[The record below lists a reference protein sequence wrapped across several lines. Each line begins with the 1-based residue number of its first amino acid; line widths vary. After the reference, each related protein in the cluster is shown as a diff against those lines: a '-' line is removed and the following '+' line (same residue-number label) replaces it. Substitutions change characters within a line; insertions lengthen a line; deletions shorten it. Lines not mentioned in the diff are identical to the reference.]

1 MDMKKTVLAILML
14 CAAVVAQ
21 AQVSESGNWYDGDLC
36 YSAKNMA
43 GGKVLMNATAEGE
56 ELEFML
62 VPVAG
67 KKDTYTVAD
76 GPNDY
81 LNLFENIATV
91 RHQKRDGLDALCF
104 YDSDNLL
111 QTVMSNETE
120 WDAQKLNI
128 ARFKEQIVGKYEQK
142 GGPSELIIE
151 WDKIIDNSVPANY
164 EVETFNGL
172 VMGYITVVPDDAKR
186 NHRLQGTW
194 EIVFTLDG
202 LVLYSLTLNEDYG
215 AGFWQRDGVNQI
227 EFHKSSPDE
236 SRFAYAGAI
245 LLNDRRFRWMSGS
258 TLRIMRNEIMA
269 RHGYRFQSK
278 DLQEYF
284 SSMPWYKPAASNDEV
299 KLSFIERLNVELI
312 KAVENDPYHDDYVT
326 EPQQ

>member
-91 RHQKRDGLDALCF
+91 RHQKREGLDVLCF

-111 QTVMSNETE
+111 QTVISNETE

-194 EIVFTLDG
+194 EIISTLDG
-202 LVLYSLTLNEDYG
+202 FILCGLTFNEDSG
-215 AGFWQRDGVNQI
+215 WWERDGINYI
-227 EFHKSSPDE
+227 EYYKSNPDVP
-236 SRFAYAGAI
+236 RFTYTSTT
-245 LLNDRRFRWMSGS
+245 LLNDKQFRKMKKS

-284 SSMPWYKPAASNDEV
+284 SSMPWYKPAASNDEI
-299 KLSFIERLNVELI
+299 KLSFVEQLNVELI
-312 KAVENDPYHDDYVT
+312 KAVENDPNHDDYVT

>member
-1 MDMKKTVLAILML
+1 MNMKKTVLAILML

-62 VPVAG
+62 VPVTG

-81 LNLFENIATV
+81 INLFENIATV
-91 RHQKRDGLDALCF
+91 RHQKREGLDVLCF
-104 YDSDNLL
+104 YDSKNLL

-128 ARFKEQIVGKYEQK
+128 ARFKEQIVGVYEQK
-142 GGPSELIIE
+142 GSPSELIIE
-151 WDKIIDNSVPANY
+151 WDKVIDNSVPANY
-164 EVETFNGL
+164 EVLTFNGL
-172 VMGYITVVPDDAKR
+172 VLGNITITPEVAER
-186 NHRLQGTW
+186 GHRLKGTW
-194 EIVFTLDG
+194 EILSTLDG
-202 LVLYSLTLNEDYG
+202 FILCGLTLYEDTDFG
-215 AGFWQRDGVNQI
+215 WWEHDGVNYI
-227 EFHKSSPDE
+227 EYYKSNPDVP
-236 SRFAYAGAI
+236 RFAYTSTT
-245 LLNDRRFRWMSGS
+245 LLNDKRFRKLSNS

-278 DLQEYF
+278 DLQDYF
-284 SSMPWYKPAASNDEV
+284 SSMPWYKPAESNDEV
-299 KLSFIERLNVELI
+299 KLSFIEQLNVELI
-312 KAVENDPYHDDYVT
+312 KAEENKPNREDYVT

>member
-1 MDMKKTVLAILML
+1 ML

-21 AQVSESGNWYDGDLC
+21 AQVSENGNWYDGDLC

-81 LNLFENIATV
+81 LNLHSDIATV
-91 RHQKRDGLDALCF
+91 RHKQKEGWDVLCF
-104 YDSDNLL
+104 YDSNNLL

-120 WDAQKLNI
+120 WDSQKLNI
-128 ARFKEQIVGKYEQK
+128 ARFKEQLIGGFEQK
-142 GGPSELIIE
+142 GSPSELIID
-151 WDKIIDNSVPANY
+151 WDKVIDNSVPASY

-186 NHRLQGTW
+186 GHRLQGTW
-194 EIVFTLDG
+194 EIVSTLDG
-202 LVLYSLTLNEDYG
+202 FILCGLTFNDDSGWWEH
-215 AGFWQRDGVNQI
+215 DGVNYI
-227 EFHKSSPDE
+227 EYYKSNPDVP
-236 SRFAYAGAI
+236 RFAYTSTT
-245 LLNDRRFRWMSGS
+245 LLNDKQFRKMKKS

-299 KLSFIERLNVELI
+299 KLSFIEQLNVELI
-312 KAVENDPYHDDYVT
+312 KAVENDPNHDDYVT

>member
-91 RHQKRDGLDALCF
+91 RHQKREGLDVLCF
-104 YDSDNLL
+104 YDSKNLL

-128 ARFKEQIVGKYEQK
+128 ARFKEQLIGEFEQK
-142 GGPSELIIE
+142 GSPSELIIE

-186 NHRLQGTW
+186 GHRLQGTW
-194 EIVFTLDG
+194 EIVSTLDG
-202 LVLYSLTLNEDYG
+202 FILCGLTFNDDSGWWEH
-215 AGFWQRDGVNQI
+215 DGVNYI
-227 EFHKSSPDE
+227 EYYKSNPDVP
-236 SRFAYAGAI
+236 RFAYTSTT
-245 LLNDRRFRWMSGS
+245 LLNDKQFRKMKKS

-299 KLSFIERLNVELI
+299 KLSFIEQLNVELI
-312 KAVENDPYHDDYVT
+312 KAVENDPNHDDYVT

>member
-81 LNLFENIATV
+81 LNLFSDIATV
-91 RHQKRDGLDALCF
+91 RHQKREGLDVLCF
-104 YDSDNLL
+104 YDSKNLL

-128 ARFKEQIVGKYEQK
+128 ARFKEQLIGEFEQK
-142 GGPSELIIE
+142 GSPSELIIE

-194 EIVFTLDG
+194 EIVSTLDG
-202 LVLYSLTLNEDYG
+202 FILCGLTFNEDSG
-215 AGFWQRDGVNQI
+215 WWERDGINYI
-227 EFHKSSPDE
+227 EYFKSNPDVP
-236 SRFAYAGAI
+236 RFAYTSTT

-269 RHGYRFQSK
+269 RRGYRFQSK

-284 SSMPWYKPAASNDEV
+284 SNMPWYKPAASNDEV
-299 KLSFIERLNVELI
+299 KLSFVEQLNVELI
-312 KAVENDPYHDDYVT
+312 KAVENDPNHDDYVT

>member
-91 RHQKRDGLDALCF
+91 RHQKREGLDVLCF
-104 YDSDNLL
+104 YDSKNLL

-128 ARFKEQIVGKYEQK
+128 ARFKEQLNGEFEQK
-142 GGPSELIIE
+142 GSHSELIIE

-186 NHRLQGTW
+186 GHRLQGTW
-194 EIVFTLDG
+194 EIVSTLDG
-202 LVLYSLTLNEDYG
+202 FILCGLTFNDDSGWWEH
-215 AGFWQRDGVNQI
+215 DGVNYC
-227 EFHKSSPDE
+227 EFYKSNPDVP
-236 SRFAYAGAI
+236 RFAYTSTT
-245 LLNDRRFRWMSGS
+245 LLNDKQFRKMKKS

-299 KLSFIERLNVELI
+299 KLNFIERLNVELI
-312 KAVENDPYHDDYVT
+312 KAVENDPNHDDYVT

>member
-1 MDMKKTVLAILML
+1 ML

-21 AQVSESGNWYDGDLC
+21 AQVSENGNWYDGDLC

-91 RHQKRDGLDALCF
+91 RHQKREGLDVLCF
-104 YDSDNLL
+104 YDSKNLL

-128 ARFKEQIVGKYEQK
+128 ARFKEQLIGEFEQK
-142 GGPSELIIE
+142 GSPSELIIE

-186 NHRLQGTW
+186 GHRLQGTW
-194 EIVFTLDG
+194 EIISTLDG
-202 LVLYSLTLNEDYG
+202 FILCGLTFNEDSG
-215 AGFWQRDGVNQI
+215 WWERDGINYI
-227 EFHKSSPDE
+227 EYYKSNPDVP
-236 SRFAYAGAI
+236 RFAYTSTT
-245 LLNDRRFRWMSGS
+245 LLNDKQFRKMKKS

-284 SSMPWYKPAASNDEV
+284 PSMPWYKPAASNDEV
-299 KLSFIERLNVELI
+299 KLSFIEQLNVELI
-312 KAVENDPYHDDYVT
+312 KAVENDPNHDDYVT

>member
-1 MDMKKTVLAILML
+1 MKKTVLAILML

-91 RHQKRDGLDALCF
+91 RHQKREGLDVLCF
-104 YDSDNLL
+104 YDSKNLL

-128 ARFKEQIVGKYEQK
+128 ARFKEQLIGEFEQK
-142 GGPSELIIE
+142 GSPSELIIE

-186 NHRLQGTW
+186 GHRLQGTW
-194 EIVFTLDG
+194 EIVSTLDG
-202 LVLYSLTLNEDYG
+202 FILCGLTFNDDSGWWEH
-215 AGFWQRDGVNQI
+215 DGVNYI
-227 EFHKSSPDE
+227 EYYKSNPDVP
-236 SRFAYAGAI
+236 RFAYTSTT
-245 LLNDRRFRWMSGS
+245 LLNDKQFRKMKKS

-299 KLSFIERLNVELI
+299 KLNFIERLNVELI

>member
-1 MDMKKTVLAILML
+1 M
-14 CAAVVAQ
+14 
-21 AQVSESGNWYDGDLC
+21 
-36 YSAKNMA
+36 
-43 GGKVLMNATAEGE
+43 
-56 ELEFML
+56 
-62 VPVAG
+62 
-67 KKDTYTVAD
+67 
-76 GPNDY
+76 
-81 LNLFENIATV
+81 FENIATV
-91 RHQKRDGLDALCF
+91 RHQKREGLDVLCF

-120 WDAQKLNI
+120 WDAQKLII
-128 ARFKEQIVGKYEQK
+128 ARFKEQLIGGFEQK
-142 GGPSELIIE
+142 GGPGELIIE

-186 NHRLQGTW
+186 GHRLQGTW
-194 EIVFTLDG
+194 EIVSTLDG
-202 LVLYSLTLNEDYG
+202 FILCGLTFNEDSG
-215 AGFWQRDGVNQI
+215 WWERDGVNYI
-227 EFHKSSPDE
+227 EYYKSNPDVP
-236 SRFAYAGAI
+236 RFAYTSTT
-245 LLNDRRFRWMSGS
+245 LLNDRQFRKMKKS

-299 KLSFIERLNVELI
+299 KLSFVEQLNVELI
-312 KAVENDPYHDDYVT
+312 KAVENDPNHDDYVT